1 MTMTPPVLPIRAN
14 EAAALAD
21 LVYRQLEGK
30 PLASGERDRFAASV
44 PQLGLETF
52 TLFPGSLARDPDQPS
67 TYYIAID
74 TAAAPLLLRIAL
86 ASSPA
91 AEMLPDA
98 MLIGRMR
105 PGGGREIVIEALPF
119 PVAERDTV
127 RTGDEQAIRQ
137 AASRLLGKA
146 I

>member
-1 MTMTPPVLPIRAN
+1 MTPLLLPLKAN

-30 PLASGERDRFAASV
+30 PLTQVQRDLFTASL
-44 PQLGLETF
+44 PHLGLETF
-52 TLFPGSLARDPDQPS
+52 TPFPGSLARDLVHPS

-74 TAAAPLLLRIAL
+74 TMDAPMLLRIAL
-86 ASSPA
+86 ASS
-91 AEMLPDA
+91 ESLPDSI
-98 MLIGRMR
+98 LLGRIR

-119 PVAERDTV
+119 PVSDHESV
-127 RTGDEQAIRQ
+127 RSGDDEAIRQ
-137 AASRLLGKA
+137 AISRLLGKT

>member
-1 MTMTPPVLPIRAN
+1 MIPIIQPLKAN

-30 PLASGERDRFAASV
+30 PLTADLRRQFRASL

-52 TLFPGSLARDPDQPS
+52 TPFPGSLEQDPLHPS
-67 TYYIAID
+67 TYYLAID
-74 TAAAPLLLRIAL
+74 TLAMPMLLRISL

-91 AEMLPDA
+91 VEVFPEAV
-98 MLIGRMR
+98 LIGRLR

-119 PVAERDTV
+119 PAADHDSV
-127 RTGDEQAIRQ
+127 RSGDEEAIRL
-137 AASRLLGKA
+137 AASRLLGKT

>member
-1 MTMTPPVLPIRAN
+1 MTMTPPVLPIKAN

-21 LVYRQLEGK
+21 LVYRHMEGN
-30 PLASGERDRFAASV
+30 PLASSLRDRFAAAV
-44 PQLGLETF
+44 PQLGLETI
-52 TLFPGSLARDPDQPS
+52 TPFPASLARDPDQPS

-74 TAAAPLLLRIAL
+74 TAATPLLLRIAL
-86 ASSPA
+86 ASSPP
-91 AEMLPDA
+91 AEVLPNA
-98 MLIGRMR
+98 ILVGRMR
-105 PGGGREIVIEALPF
+105 PGGGREIVVEALSF
-119 PVAERDTV
+119 PDSERDAV